1 MIRRLCPLT
10 DVCTTNHED
19 LGIVKELF
27 QVCCQKRFSRK
38 PQNKFSATKYL
49 RSLTLLLKKPKWNK
63 RISILTLKIC
73 KIKEM
78 KACSIFDRF
87 LVNRKGLKKMTMT
100 KVIATAMIGSNFL
113 LKFSIES
120 KVRWPGSDGL
130 NQMAWITSLNW
141 MSNPSKKCY
150 TINILILDRLIASTN
165 SDVTSRPLSLLVLS
179 TSLAL
184 CAWIIDNQEIFRT
197 AVHCSRG
204 WGEKKV
210 GRNRRAEL
218 SPLYSHPVPCQPFQP
233 RSGPFSRTIR
243 IHFKTF
249 KVKPYRV
256 SCAVTRFLKFLNP
269 SGFEVII
276 VLTPPQTNA
285 I

>member
-1 MIRRLCPLT
+1 MAWI
-10 DVCTTNHED
+10 
-19 LGIVKELF
+19 
-27 QVCCQKRFSRK
+27 
-38 PQNKFSATKYL
+38 
-49 RSLTLLLKKPKWNK
+49 
-63 RISILTLKIC
+63 
-73 KIKEM
+73 
-78 KACSIFDRF
+78 
-87 LVNRKGLKKMTMT
+87 
-100 KVIATAMIGSNFL
+100 
-113 LKFSIES
+113 
-120 KVRWPGSDGL
+120 RWPESDGL
-130 NQMAWITSLNW
+130 DHFSKLDVKSFQEMLHNQH
-141 MSNPSKKCY
+141 
-150 TINILILDRLIASTN
+150 LDLRQTYRFHKLRRH
-165 SDVTSRPLSLLVLS
+165 VTSSLSLLVLS

-218 SPLYSHPVPCQPFQP
+218 SPLYSHPVPCQPFQS
-233 RSGPFSRTIR
+233 RSSPFSRTIR

-276 VLTPPQTNA
+276 VLTPPETNA